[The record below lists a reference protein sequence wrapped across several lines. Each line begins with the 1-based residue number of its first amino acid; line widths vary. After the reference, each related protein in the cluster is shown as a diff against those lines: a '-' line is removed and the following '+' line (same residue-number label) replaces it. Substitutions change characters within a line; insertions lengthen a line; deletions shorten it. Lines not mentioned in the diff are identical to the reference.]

1 MGWLLNFVYLG
12 ALVAAVPYFAW
23 STLVRGRRRGG
34 LLPKFLGL
42 VEFRQGDRPC
52 VWLHA
57 VSVGEV
63 NLLATIIQAIRA
75 ETPHVDIYVT
85 TTTHSGYELARARY
99 DDCLVSYAPLDFS
112 WAVKT
117 ALRRIRPQTLI
128 LAELEIWP
136 NMIQIS
142 KRRGV
147 NVVVVNGRLSEK
159 SYQGYR
165 RVGSLLRPILRK
177 LDCIA
182 VQDWAYAERFIA
194 LGAPAKR
201 VIATGS
207 LKFDGAETD
216 RRNPKSQRLRRL
228 AQIPAEAI
236 VFLAG
241 STQAG
246 EEEAALDAFVSA
258 APRHPQLRLILVPR
272 HPERF
277 DEVAAMLD
285 DHNVNWSRRSSLEQS
300 VVDPT
305 AHVLLIDTVGE
316 LGAWWGLADIAFV
329 GGSFGRRG
337 GQNMIEPAAYGAAV
351 SFGPNIK
358 NFRDIVQLLL
368 DADAAEMVQD
378 EAALVDF
385 VGRCLDDPQRRA
397 VLGENA
403 RQVVAS
409 QLGAVENT
417 LEVIRP
423 FLPPAEVSR
432 RRMAA

>member
-1 MGWLLNFVYLG
+1 MGWLLNIIYLG
-12 ALVAAVPYFAW
+12 ALTAAMPFFAW

-34 LLPKFLGL
+34 LLQKFFGL
-42 VEFRQGDRPC
+42 VAVRKGDRPC

-63 NLLATIIQAIRA
+63 NLLATIIQAVRNQS
-75 ETPHVDIYVT
+75 PSVDIYVT
-85 TTTHSGYELARARY
+85 TTTKSGYELARARY
-99 DDCLVSYAPLDFS
+99 DDCVVSYAPLDFT

-136 NMIQIS
+136 NLISIS
-142 KRRGV
+142 KARGV
-147 NVVVVNGRLSEK
+147 NVAVVNGRLSEK

-165 RVGSLLRPILRK
+165 RVSSLLRPVLRK

-182 VQDWAYAERFIA
+182 VQDWTYAERFVA

-201 VIATGS
+201 VISTGS
-207 LKFDGAETD
+207 LKFDGAETN
-216 RRNPKSQRLRRL
+216 RRNLKTMRLRRL
-228 AQIPAEAI
+228 AEIPADAI

-246 EEEAALDAFVSA
+246 EEEAALNAFLA
-258 APRHPQLRLILVPR
+258 AKPRHPNLRLILVPR

-285 DHNVNWSRRSSLEQS
+285 ERGVNWSRRSSLEHS

-305 AHVLLIDTVGE
+305 ACVLLVDTVGE
-316 LGAWWGLADIAFV
+316 LAAWWGVADVAFV

-351 SFGPNIK
+351 SFGPNTK
-358 NFRDIVQLLL
+358 NFRDIVQMLLEE
-368 DADAAEMVQD
+368 DAAVMVAD
-378 EAALVDF
+378 EAALIEF
-385 VGRCLDDPQRRA
+385 VGRCLDEPEYCEL
-397 VLGENA
+397 LGDNA
-403 RQVVAS
+403 QQVVAS
-409 QLGAVENT
+409 QIGAVERT
-417 LEVIRP
+417 MEALRP
-423 FLPPAEVSR
+423 FLPAPEFIR
-432 RRMAA
+432 HRMAA

>member
-1 MGWLLNFVYLG
+1 MGWLFNVVYLG
-12 ALVAAVPYFAW
+12 ALVVAMPYFAW

-34 LLPKFLGL
+34 FLQKFFGL
-42 VEFRQGDRPC
+42 VAVREGDEPC

-63 NLLATIIQAIRA
+63 NLLATVIGAIRRENSA
-75 ETPHVDIYVT
+75 VEIYIT

-136 NMIQIS
+136 NLITIANRS
-142 KRRGV
+142 DV
-147 NVVVVNGRLSEK
+147 NIAVINGRLSEK

-165 RVGSLLRPILRK
+165 RVRSILRPVLRK
-177 LDCIA
+177 IDCIA
-182 VQDWAYAERFIA
+182 VQDWTYGERFVA
-194 LGAPAKR
+194 LGAPTKR
-201 VIATGS
+201 VISTGS
-207 LKFDGAETD
+207 LKFDGAETN
-216 RRNPKSQRLRRL
+216 RRNSKTLRLRRL
-228 AQIPAEAI
+228 AQIPNDAI

-246 EEEAALDAFVSA
+246 EEEAALDAFQTA
-258 APRHPQLRLILVPR
+258 AERHPLLRLILVPR

-277 DEVAAMLD
+277 DEVAEMLD
-285 DHNVNWSRRSSLEQS
+285 ERGVNWSRRSSLEHS

-305 AHVLLIDTVGE
+305 ANVLLVDTVGE
-316 LGAWWGLADIAFV
+316 LGAWWGVADIAFV

-351 SFGPNIK
+351 SFGPNTK

-368 DADAAEMVQD
+368 DADAAVMVAD
-378 EAALVDF
+378 EAGLVEF
-385 VGRCLDDPQRRA
+385 VSRSLDDPQWREA
-397 VLGENA
+397 LGQNA
-403 RQVVAS
+403 QRVVAA
-409 QLGAVENT
+409 QLGAVQRTMEA
-417 LEVIRP
+417 LRP
-423 FLPPAEVSR
+423 FLPEPAVVA